1 MFLVWIALAT
11 GALAMLIVAY
21 LTFSIYR
28 EDPGT
33 PEMREVARYIRNGA
47 KTFLKRQYKTILVF
61 VLALSFPIAIIF
73 RSVEV
78 IVSFYGGAALSLAAA
93 YIGMNVAVRA
103 NVRTARAAVKTPE
116 KAFTLAFRG
125 GSVMGLS
132 VVGLSLIGISLL
144 YLLYGYRDPRDRKS

>member
-1 MFLVWIALAT
+1 LVLAWIALVT
-11 GALAMLIVAY
+11 GAFAMFIVAY
-21 LTFSIYR
+21 LTLWIYR

-47 KTFLKRQYKTILVF
+47 KTFLKRQYRTILLF
-61 VLALSFPIAIIF
+61 VAILSLPIALVF

-78 IVSFYGGAALSLAAA
+78 VVSFYGGAALSLVAA

-103 NVRTARAAVKTPE
+103 NVRTARAALE
-116 KAFTLAFRG
+116 NRAKAFTIAFRG

-132 VVGLSLIGISLL
+132 VVGLSLLGVSVL
-144 YLLYGYRDPRDRKS
+144 YLLYGYRDPSLII